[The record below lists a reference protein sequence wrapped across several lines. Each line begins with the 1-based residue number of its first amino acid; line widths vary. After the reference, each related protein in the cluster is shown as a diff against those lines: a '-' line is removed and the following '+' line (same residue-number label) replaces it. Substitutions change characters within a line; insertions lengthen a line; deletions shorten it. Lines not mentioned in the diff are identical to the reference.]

1 MLASCILF
9 VVSAVRLIRV
19 VELGIDGWMM
29 LIGPMQLQCDNELG
43 VRAVAVC
50 FCCSQR
56 SLAEIVEM
64 IHTAGLIHKGIVN
77 ILSVVDDASA
87 STAVTNSQTDDFKFG
102 NKMAVLSGDFLL
114 ANASTGLAALNN
126 TQVRACE

>member
-1 MLASCILF
+1 
-9 VVSAVRLIRV
+9 V
-19 VELGIDGWMM
+19 
-29 LIGPMQLQCDNELG
+29 
-43 VRAVAVC
+43 
-50 FCCSQR
+50 CCSQR

-77 ILSVVDDASA
+77 IDESSSA
-87 STAVTNSQTDDFKFG
+87 LTNSQIDDLEFG

-126 TQVRACE
+126 THVYAYQISYFGYLKIHL

>member
-1 MLASCILF
+1 MA
-9 VVSAVRLIRV
+9 VSVLV
-19 VELGIDGWMM
+19 
-29 LIGPMQLQCDNELG
+29 
-43 VRAVAVC
+43 
-50 FCCSQR
+50 CCSQR

-77 ILSVVDDASA
+77 ISSIVDDSSSA
-87 STAVTNSQTDDFKFG
+87 ITHSQTDDFKFG

-126 TQVRACE
+126 TEVSGA